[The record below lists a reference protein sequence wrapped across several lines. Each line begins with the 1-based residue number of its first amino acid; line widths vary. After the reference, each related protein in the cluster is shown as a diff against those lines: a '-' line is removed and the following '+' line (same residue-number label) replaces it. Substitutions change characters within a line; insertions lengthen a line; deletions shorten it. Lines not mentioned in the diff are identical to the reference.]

1 MERVVVSDIAFT
13 PAVKSVQ
20 ERLGSRRSYASMEQ
34 KGGRHYTVTP
44 DLEKF
49 IAEIDSFY
57 LGDRQ
62 RQGTALHQA
71 SGRPE
76 RVSQGPG

>member
-1 MERVVVSDIAFT
+1 MERVSDIAFT

-34 KGGRHYTVTP
+34 KGGWHYTVTP

-49 IAEIDSFY
+49 IAETDSFY
-57 LGDRQ
+57 LG
-62 RQGTALHQA
+62 TANA
-71 SGRPE
+71 KGRPE